1 MIASGRAMLVGA
13 GGVLALAAA
22 GCGST
27 SSYKNEP
34 RPPSPIV
41 VSASISDQQVSVS
54 PDHFGAG
61 PIDLVIT
68 NQSSKAQRLV
78 LEPHGQRAGQKTATA
93 PIDPTNTAELK
104 ADVAEGRYSIR
115 VSGTGIHSATL
126 RVGHER
132 PSAQNKL
139 LQP

>member
-1 MIASGRAMLVGA
+1 MTASGRAILVGA
-13 GGVLALAAA
+13 GGVFALAAA
-22 GCGST
+22 GCGS
-27 SSYKNEP
+27 SGSYKNEP

-78 LEPHGQRAGQKTATA
+78 LEARGQRAGQKTATA

-104 ADVAEGRYSIR
+104 ADLTQGRYSIR
-115 VSGTGIHSATL
+115 VSGTGIHAATL
-126 RVGHER
+126 HVGHER